1 MLTTAIAALDSLLT
15 SLENKWD
22 RYERKKRKQMKK
34 TNEKEKKKTEDKR
47 DCKFVQKL
55 TYADECHSCLESRLL
70 AHLT

>member
-22 RYERKKRKQMKK
+22 RYEKKREEKNEGK
-34 TNEKEKKKTEDKR
+34 NEKEKTEDKR
-47 DCKFVQKL
+47 DKL
-55 TYADECHSCLESRLL
+55 TYADACHSCLRLL